1 MIIPYIAKSAVDAAE
16 ISELFDSAAI
26 PFHPIAVVNW
36 PKEFPYTPGVK
47 FRIAHNGSMIL
58 IEYVVAEEY
67 VRAMAESD
75 NGHVWEDS
83 CVEMFITFDG
93 SHYYNIECNCRGK
106 VLLACGPKRNDRT
119 YSTPE
124 QVALI
129 RRSPSIADAKPFDSR
144 PAQGEWSMRLA
155 IPAEAFFADRIT
167 DLRGIHAKANFYKCG
182 DRLPT
187 AHFLSWQPI
196 PVASPD
202 FHLPQYFGDV
212 IFE

>member
-93 SHYYNIECNCRGK
+93 SHYYNIECNCLRPRK
-106 VLLACGPKRNDRT
+106 KRPHIL
-119 YSTPE
+119 YSGAGSADT
-124 QVALI
+124 AL
-129 RRSPSIADAKPFDSR
+129 PFDCR
-144 PAQGEWSMRLA
+144 C
-155 IPAEAFFADRIT
+155 EA
-167 DLRGIHAKANFYKCG
+167 
-182 DRLPT
+182 
-187 AHFLSWQPI
+187 
-196 PVASPD
+196 V
-202 FHLPQYFGDV
+202 
-212 IFE
+212 